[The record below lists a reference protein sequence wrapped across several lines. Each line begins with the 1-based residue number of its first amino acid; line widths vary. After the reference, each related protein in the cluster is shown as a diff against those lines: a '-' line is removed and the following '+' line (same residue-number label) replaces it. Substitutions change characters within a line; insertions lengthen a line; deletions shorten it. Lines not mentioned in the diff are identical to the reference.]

1 MHKRVCVKRQCIYI
15 FTGNIWMTLVGYWM
29 NYILFLACDSC
40 YPDDDGVLSG
50 RNFLKALCEI
60 LKMKSLLESFGTF
73 LSISLQH
80 FLDDGSLI
88 QSIDKD

>member
-40 YPDDDGVLSG
+40 YLDDDGVLSG
-50 RNFLKALCEI
+50 RNFLKAL
-60 LKMKSLLESFGTF
+60 
-73 LSISLQH
+73 
-80 FLDDGSLI
+80 
-88 QSIDKD
+88 

>member
-1 MHKRVCVKRQCIYI
+1 MESAYLPPHVAFTPKPKPHGEASKHSPYLYCVNTC
-15 FTGNIWMTLVGYWM
+15 
-29 NYILFLACDSC
+29 
-40 YPDDDGVLSG
+40 
-50 RNFLKALCEI
+50 LCEI

-88 QSIDKD
+88 QSMDKD